1 MPQMIRR
8 HRKPPQESDRVSR
21 IAIGVLEA
29 IGRIGR
35 WTLETA
41 FLCIAGFALAAA
53 IHTVVV
59 IIGAVAGLEQTFLD
73 DRMSPNDMAAAGW
86 WIGLAAG
93 LFRLPANLRR
103 PFGQQIDDSS
113 EDSTAP
119 SNVDDTNVE
128 DMDRGQR
135 STTVWD
141 RLRHLAL
148 GGLIGAGGGLMLAVY
163 VCVLCTAVLLCPLT
177 PATWNSSLVIGQADV
192 ADGRDH
198 PHSSTASGN
207 SDGSVQFWHPVYGS
221 ILFWCVGGGTIVG
234 ALAAAAMSPT
244 STRSD
249 ALT

>member
-1 MPQMIRR
+1 MIRR
-8 HRKPPQESDRVSR
+8 HRKPPHKSDRVSR

-35 WTLETA
+35 WALETA
-41 FLCIAGFALAAA
+41 LLCIAGFALAGA
-53 IHTVVV
+53 IHTVVA

-73 DRMSPNDMAAAGW
+73 DRMSPDDLAAAGW
-86 WIGLAAG
+86 WIGFAAG

-103 PFGQQIDDSS
+103 PFGQQVDKSS
-113 EDSTAP
+113 EDSMQP
-119 SNVDDTNVE
+119 SNVEDVHVE
-128 DMDRGQR
+128 DMDHGQP

-141 RLRHLAL
+141 RLRRLAL
-148 GGLIGAGGGLMLAVY
+148 GGLIGAGVGLMLAVY
-163 VCVLCTAVLLCPLT
+163 VCVLCTAVLLCPLA
-177 PATWNSSLVIGQADV
+177 PASWNSSLVVVQADV

-198 PHSSTASGN
+198 PHSPTASGN

-221 ILFWCVGGGTIVG
+221 ILFGCVGGGTIIG

-249 ALT
+249 ALTCME